1 MANLKLVKLMSGL
14 ELIGD
19 CDASPEGVNIE
30 SAFQVVV
37 QPVSG
42 TQFSLGLVPLSAA
55 VAGADKGLLVTRP
68 WADIFG
74 VYTAIPELI
83 EAYKRLTGS
92 IITPSKP
99 MLVQ

>member
-19 CDASPEGVNIE
+19 CDTSSEGVKIE
-30 SAFQVVV
+30 AAFQVVV

-42 TQFSLGLVPLSAA
+42 TQFSLGLAPLSASIE
-55 VAGADKGLLVTRP
+55 GADRGLIVTRP

-74 VYTAIPELI
+74 IYPAIPALI
-83 EAYKRLTGS
+83 EAYQRLTGS
-92 IITPSKP
+92 IITPPKP
-99 MLVQ
+99 VLVK